1 MSLPSSPNRQP
12 NKQVVTGPPPQR
24 LSFVTVPL
32 MIGLVYNA
40 ISLLTIPFSGTTIN
54 DLLADYGKASGQP
67 IPPLSPEMIQTTLWL
82 AFFLTALLILW
93 LYFTRRAVLEGK
105 SAGRVS
111 SIVIAVLSLLFFP
124 FGTVLGVIMLI
135 GIFDEQVTAYLSR

>member
-1 MSLPSSPNRQP
+1 
-12 NKQVVTGPPPQR
+12 
-24 LSFVTVPL
+24 

>member
-1 MSLPSSPNRQP
+1 MTLPPSPAQQSQAP
-12 NKQVVTGPPPQR
+12 AGPPPRR
-24 LSFVTVPL
+24 LSFLTLPL